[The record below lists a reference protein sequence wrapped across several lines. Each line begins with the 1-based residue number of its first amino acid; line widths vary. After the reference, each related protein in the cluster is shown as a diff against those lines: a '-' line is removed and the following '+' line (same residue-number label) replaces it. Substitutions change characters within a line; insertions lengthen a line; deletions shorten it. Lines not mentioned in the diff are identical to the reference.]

1 MISHLTQGFSAI
13 ASLTILGT
21 ILGGSLIGILGGAI
35 PGLSA
40 AGTIAIV
47 TPLTFGMSP
56 LISLALLAA
65 IYTGA
70 QYGGSITATLLNT
83 PGAPE
88 SAVMVLDGHTMT
100 KQGRAGEALWA
111 AIIAGVIGGLISTI
125 ILVAAATP
133 LAKEALNFGPAEYF
147 TLVLFGLSVLAS
159 LSEGSI
165 LKGIIVTVA
174 GLAITVIGLDP
185 ITGQSRYTFGVPQLL
200 DGVPV
205 VPVLIGLFATSEGL
219 VLLRSLAGTP
229 ERPPGTVRLF
239 GSFPRG
245 RAMRKIIRFGLLGTA
260 IGTVIGIKPGGGA
273 TIASLVAY
281 SVAKQVSSNPEEFGK
296 GAVEGLITP
305 EAADKATVGA
315 ALIPLLVLGL
325 PASASTAVLIGAFTI
340 HGVVPGPLL
349 FRDSGPLV
357 YGIMASLF
365 VANLCVML
373 LGIAGMRPL
382 TRVGGLPP
390 RRLGVIILV
399 TTFVGSYIAV
409 RDISGVWF
417 ALVFGIIGYGLKRYH
432 FPVAP
437 MVLALVLGPLLES
450 NLRRALIIA
459 NGDPTTFVTR
469 PISAV
474 LVGLTVI
481 AFGLPPLLRLFRG
494 RRVRHRGAVDAPAT
508 KEQEHS
514 GT

>member
-200 DGVPV
+200 DGVPDSSCFGRLPAPQNVLQAPYGFSAAFHGVGRCAKLSVSVYSGPPLVRLSGSSQV
-205 VPVLIGLFATSEGL
+205 VARRSPRLWLTVWRS
-219 VLLRSLAGTP
+219 RSLLIQ
-229 ERPPGTVRLF
+229 RSSVR
-239 GSFPRG
+239 
-245 RAMRKIIRFGLLGTA
+245 GLLKA
-260 IGTVIGIKPGGGA
+260 SSRRKPRIK
-273 TIASLVAY
+273 
-281 SVAKQVSSNPEEFGK
+281 
-296 GAVEGLITP
+296 
-305 EAADKATVGA
+305 
-315 ALIPLLVLGL
+315 
-325 PASASTAVLIGAFTI
+325 
-340 HGVVPGPLL
+340 
-349 FRDSGPLV
+349 
-357 YGIMASLF
+357 
-365 VANLCVML
+365 
-373 LGIAGMRPL
+373 RP
-382 TRVGGLPP
+382 
-390 RRLGVIILV
+390 
-399 TTFVGSYIAV
+399 
-409 RDISGVWF
+409 
-417 ALVFGIIGYGLKRYH
+417 
-432 FPVAP
+432 
-437 MVLALVLGPLLES
+437 
-450 NLRRALIIA
+450 
-459 NGDPTTFVTR
+459 
-469 PISAV
+469 
-474 LVGLTVI
+474 
-481 AFGLPPLLRLFRG
+481 
-494 RRVRHRGAVDAPAT
+494 
-508 KEQEHS
+508 
-514 GT
+514 